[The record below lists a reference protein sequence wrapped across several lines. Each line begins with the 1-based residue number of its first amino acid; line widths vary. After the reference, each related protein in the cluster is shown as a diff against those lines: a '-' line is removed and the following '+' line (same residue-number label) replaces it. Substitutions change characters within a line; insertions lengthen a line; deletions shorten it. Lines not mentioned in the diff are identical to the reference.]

1 MKKIPILII
10 LLLIISSDCNT
21 LTAHTLT
28 RIKTDDIRQ
37 ARVHESSFVE
47 KPVPNTIYN
56 LSLVS
61 FVSDEELETKD
72 WWLLYADENLNS
84 LIEKVS
90 KNNLDQKIALN
101 KLEASYFQ
109 ARASLGREFPDISI
123 GSQYNG
129 QKNPE
134 NLTAFPVGRLNSSG
148 PRVFAPGK
156 WVNIY
161 NLPINLSYEPDF
173 FLKNRLKTKS
183 KQLQA
188 EAAQYEAELNKLN
201 ITYKATE
208 LYFNLSNIEK
218 QIQLQADILNL
229 TKRNALLTK
238 NLVDSG
244 LSNRISLNIVNENIQ
259 DQEIKYRA
267 LINTRDILLSDLA
280 FLMGEKPYITNMASD
295 LELIKEP
302 RLNPENLSSEL
313 LYNRPDIK
321 ISEKL
326 LAASD
331 VDIQVARKA
340 YLPSFS
346 LTLQNS
352 LSSVNISN
360 LVSPESLLV
369 AVVAG
374 MTQTLFTAGA
384 REAELNYTQAK
395 NKELLNSH
403 SKTILNALKE
413 AELELKNLDKSQSIL
428 ALNQE
433 KEKLIQDR
441 FLLNLDKNKQGI
453 ISELDLNLVKVEA
466 LEAEALRLDA
476 KTRKLISFSMLSKIL
491 GGKACIDQ
499 ENLL

>member
-1 MKKIPILII
+1 MKKISTLII
-10 LLLIISSDCNT
+10 SLLIISLECNIFT
-21 LTAHTLT
+21 GHAST
-28 RIKTDDIRQ
+28 RIKMDNIRPT
-37 ARVHESSFVE
+37 RVHASSFTE
-47 KPVPNTIYN
+47 KPEPNTIYN

-61 FVSDEELETKD
+61 FISDEELETQD

-84 LIEKVS
+84 LIDKVS

-101 KLEASYFQ
+101 RLEASYFQ
-109 ARASLGREFPDISI
+109 ARASLGREFPNISI

-134 NLTAFPVGRLNSSG
+134 NLTAFPVGRLNTPG

-161 NLPINLSYEPDF
+161 NLPINISYEPDF
-173 FLKNRLKTKS
+173 FLKNHLKTKS

-188 EAAQYEAELNKLN
+188 EAIQYEAELNKLN

-218 QIQLQADILNL
+218 QIQVQADILNL

-238 NLVDSG
+238 SLVDNG
-244 LSNRISLNIVNENIQ
+244 LGNRISLNIINENIK

-280 FLMGEKPYITNMASD
+280 FLMGEKPYITNMTSD

-302 RLNPENLSSEL
+302 KLNRENLSSEL

-360 LVSPESLLV
+360 LVSPESLLA

-433 KEKLIQDR
+433 KEELIKDR
-441 FLLNLDKNKQGI
+441 LLLNLDKNKQGI
-453 ISELDLNLVKVEA
+453 ISELDLNLVKVEV
-466 LEAEALRLDA
+466 LEAEALRLEA

>member
-10 LLLIISSDCNT
+10 SLLIILLDCNT

-47 KPVPNTIYN
+47 KPEPNTIYN

-61 FVSDEELETKD
+61 FISDEELETKD
-72 WWLLYADENLNS
+72 WWLLYADENLNN

-109 ARASLGREFPDISI
+109 ARASLGREFPNISI

-134 NLTAFPVGRLNSSG
+134 NLTAFPAGRLNTPG
-148 PRVFAPGK
+148 PRVFVPGK

-173 FLKNRLKTKS
+173 FLKNHLKTKS

-201 ITYKATE
+201 ITYRATE

-218 QIQLQADILNL
+218 QIQVQADILNL

-238 NLVDSG
+238 NLVDNG
-244 LSNRISLNIVNENIQ
+244 LDNRISLNIINENIKN
-259 DQEIKYRA
+259 QEIKYRA

-280 FLMGEKPYITNMASD
+280 FLMGEKPYITNITSD

-302 RLNPENLSSEL
+302 KLNPENLSSEL

-331 VDIQVARKA
+331 VDIQIARKA

-413 AELELKNLDKSQSIL
+413 AELELKNLDKSQNIL

-433 KEKLIQDR
+433 KEELIKDR
-441 FLLNLDKNKQGI
+441 LLLNIDKNKQGI

-466 LEAEALRLDA
+466 LEAEALRLEA

-491 GGKACIDQ
+491 GGKASRQ
-499 ENLL
+499 THER